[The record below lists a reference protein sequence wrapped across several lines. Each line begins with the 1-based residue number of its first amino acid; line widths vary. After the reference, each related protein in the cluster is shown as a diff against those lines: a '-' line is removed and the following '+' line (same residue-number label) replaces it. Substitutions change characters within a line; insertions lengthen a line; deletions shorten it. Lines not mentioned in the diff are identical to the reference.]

1 MKSKISFA
9 LFIFLIASILLLI
22 TSRFNNDGWFLLNSG
37 RYVENFGIPYTEPFT
52 IYKDIHFVMQQWLF
66 ALGIWEIYEISQ
78 MKSMLIPNG
87 ITDVI
92 FISMFHKLLQLVY
105 DSVTNVFKTIDAGTT
120 MLLSFYFCL
129 GTKQRNAIFIPRIFW
144 AKSLMKGL

>member
-37 RYVENFGIPYTEPFT
+37 RYVENFGIPHTEPFT

-66 ALGIWEIYEISQ
+66 ALGIWKIYEISQ

-87 ITDVI
+87 IADVI
-92 FISMFHKLLQLVY
+92 FISMFHELLQLVY
-105 DSVTNVFKTIDAGTT
+105 DSVTNVFKTIDAGAT

-144 AKSLMKGL
+144 AKSLMKG